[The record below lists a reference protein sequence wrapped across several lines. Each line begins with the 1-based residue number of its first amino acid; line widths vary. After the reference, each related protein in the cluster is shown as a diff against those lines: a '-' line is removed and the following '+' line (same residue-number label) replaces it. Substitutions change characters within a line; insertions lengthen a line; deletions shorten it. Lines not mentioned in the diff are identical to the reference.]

1 MKAYCDIVKSV
12 LSQGLRKSNRTG
24 IDTLSLFG
32 VFYKHNM
39 SDGFPLLTTKE
50 VSWKN
55 IVCENLWFLS
65 GETKI
70 DFLQKHGCKFWNPWA
85 NGNNEVP
92 SAYGHFWRHFPTQ
105 AERPYIRDVAEVY
118 NFEYFDQIKWVLEE
132 LRTNPNSRRLHVNAW
147 SPGNAC
153 RSSLPPCH
161 HSFTI
166 NVQGDRLN
174 LIMHQRSCDVALG
187 LPYNTA
193 GYAFILSLFAH
204 MSGFAAGEFA
214 HAITDC
220 HVYENHI
227 EGLHTQ
233 LNREPSLLPKISIDS
248 SINDLS
254 DVEELIRDGTTED
267 ILNTFKIHDYNPKQ
281 AIKFEVAV

>member
-1 MKAYCDIVKSV
+1 MEAYRDIVKSV

-32 VFYKHNM
+32 VFYKHDM

-55 IVCENLWFLS
+55 ILCENLWFLS
-65 GETKI
+65 GEPKI
-70 DFLQKHGCKFWNPWA
+70 DFLQKHGCKFWNAWA
-85 NGNNEVP
+85 NRNNDVP
-92 SAYGHFWRHFPTQ
+92 SAYGNFWRRFPTQ
-105 AERPYIRDVAEVY
+105 AHRTHVADIVDCH
-118 NFEYFDQIKWVLEE
+118 NFEHFDQIKWVLEE
-132 LRTNPNSRRLHVNAW
+132 LRANPNSRRLHVNAW

-153 RSSLPPCH
+153 RSKLPPCH
-161 HSFTI
+161 HSFTM

-187 LPYNTA
+187 LPYNIA

-204 MSGFAAGEFA
+204 MSGLQPGEFA
-214 HAITDC
+214 HSITDC

-227 EGLHTQ
+227 EGLRTQ
-233 LNREPSLLPKISIDS
+233 LNREPSLLPKISIGS
-248 SINDLS
+248 SIDDLG

-267 ILNTFKIHDYNPKQ
+267 ILNTFEIHDYNPRP
-281 AIKFEVAV
+281 AIKFAVAV